1 MELPEIIK
9 DRMDMN
15 INDQLSVILFP
26 DDEGKPRCYVLK
38 LKFKE
43 IEGKETSILLT
54 PCEAMEIV
62 SGLSTAVQFYLYNQ
76 EQYREEVL
84 KPRLESSAEREEKSD
99 VAELPLKGSSYSCG
113 DHMIHCTM
121 HNCDECN
128 DNPENKHFPK

>member
-9 DRMDMN
+9 DRMDMD
-15 INDQLSVILFP
+15 INDQLSVTLFP
-26 DDEGKPRCYVLK
+26 DDEGQPRCDVLK

-43 IEGKETSILLT
+43 IEGKETSIFLT
-54 PCEAMEIV
+54 PCEAMEVV

-84 KPRLESSAEREEKSD
+84 KPRMEESSSREEDSYAVSLLSKR
-99 VAELPLKGSSYSCG
+99 SSYPCG